1 MQPYLSFRMKYLTVI
16 AALLC
21 AVLVSQAQPGQ
32 PQYSIKDN
40 KAIRAYEEVLKRYQ
54 LRELDACVSDLNKIT
69 ANSPAFAEAYFL
81 LAQVYLDMRDVEK
94 AIIPMEKGLSLN
106 QDRYPDGWLDLS
118 ECHFSLGHYDQAEKA
133 ATSFVRLPQ
142 RSNEKLRR
150 AQLIMSSCVYARESI
165 KYPVPFDPV
174 SLGSGI
180 NTSTD
185 EYYPCLTADGNTLLF
200 TRLIHDPSLP
210 DGIQE
215 DFYVSEKADGKWQNA
230 RPLLSVNTPMN
241 EGAPSLS
248 ADGKT
253 VVFTVCEWEGYYGAD
268 RQGFGSC
275 DLFYSRRSGMDW
287 SPAKNLG
294 TAINTANWE
303 SQPSYSA
310 DGRSLYFVRG
320 KWTPYGIKE
329 QDIYFCTIREN
340 GQWSSPV
347 KVVGKVNTPGNEE
360 SVQIHPDGK
369 TLYFSSDGHTGMGGL
384 DIYVSHL
391 QPDGSWGEAQNI
403 GYPINTFRN
412 ENSVLVSTDGTIAL
426 FASDREGGAGGLDLY
441 EFALHDRARPGAVT
455 YVHGRVTD
463 ALSFK
468 KLEARIELIS
478 LDDGKLRADAYS
490 DPVTGEFLVCIPSGK
505 DYALNVNREGYL
517 FHSENFSLKDHF
529 DAQPYRRDVELKK
542 LRKGAEVV
550 LRNVFF
556 DSNSSELKPE
566 SQVELDK
573 LVAMLNAT
581 PAVRIEIGGH
591 TDNVGSEEA
600 NLLLSENRAK
610 AVVSYL
616 ISKGV
621 AASRLT
627 ARGYGESV
635 PVDSNDTEAGR
646 ASNRRTQMT
655 VVE

>member
-1 MQPYLSFRMKYLTVI
+1 M
-16 AALLC
+16 
-21 AVLVSQAQPGQ
+21 
-32 PQYSIKDN
+32 
-40 KAIRAYEEVLKRYQ
+40 
-54 LRELDACVSDLNKIT
+54 
-69 ANSPAFAEAYFL
+69 
-81 LAQVYLDMRDVEK
+81 
-94 AIIPMEKGLSLN
+94 
-106 QDRYPDGWLDLS
+106 
-118 ECHFSLGHYDQAEKA
+118 
-133 ATSFVRLPQ
+133 
-142 RSNEKLRR
+142 
-150 AQLIMSSCVYARESI
+150 
-165 KYPVPFDPV
+165 
-174 SLGSGI
+174 
-180 NTSTD
+180 
-185 EYYPCLTADGNTLLF
+185 
-200 TRLIHDPSLP
+200 
-210 DGIQE
+210 
-215 DFYVSEKADGKWQNA
+215 
-230 RPLLSVNTPMN
+230 
-241 EGAPSLS
+241 
-248 ADGKT
+248 
-253 VVFTVCEWEGYYGAD
+253 
-268 RQGFGSC
+268 
-275 DLFYSRRSGMDW
+275 
-287 SPAKNLG
+287 
-294 TAINTANWE
+294 
-303 SQPSYSA
+303 
-310 DGRSLYFVRG
+310 
-320 KWTPYGIKE
+320 
-329 QDIYFCTIREN
+329 
-340 GQWSSPV
+340 

-412 ENSVLVSTDGTIAL
+412 ENSVLVSTDGAIAL

-463 ALSFK
+463 AFSFK

-610 AVVSYL
+610 AVVGYL

-621 AASRLT
+621 ASARLT
-627 ARGYGESV
+627 ARGYGESI
-635 PVDSNDTEAGR
+635 PVDTNDTEAGR
-646 ASNRRTQMT
+646 ANNRRTQMT